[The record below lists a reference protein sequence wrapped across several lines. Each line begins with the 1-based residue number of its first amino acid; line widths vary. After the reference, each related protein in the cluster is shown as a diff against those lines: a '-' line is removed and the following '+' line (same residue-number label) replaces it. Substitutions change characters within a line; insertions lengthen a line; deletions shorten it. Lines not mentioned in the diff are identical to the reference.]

1 MRKVRKL
8 EYPEEK
14 GEGMKRC
21 AELDYAKGIGI
32 ILVMLGHSI
41 TNMDNPLNTMI
52 LSFHMPLFFFLS
64 GIVIKQDYTVVQ
76 YVLKR
81 IRTIGMPLFTGFFI
95 YNIVGII
102 VEVVWLKNKN
112 FVNFNYLQGLDS
124 WFLISL
130 FIASIISFLL
140 VKAGSKCSAV
150 GGAIALMLFMKTS
163 FGAINGLKYIEQSLL
178 AILFL
183 LLGYYMGAKSIVYL
197 RKRQG
202 KNGYVFTM
210 LLLLL
215 TVFSQINGPCAMAA
229 NIYGNKVLF
238 ILTSLIGICIVM
250 IVVTSGI
257 RSELLEFCGRN
268 SIVIFVTHFGVQKLL
283 INIWGKT
290 VTYSYTNFPLYMIMF
305 VMLFTIEIFV
315 ALLLSKYCP
324 FLFGMRNV
332 AKTDI

>member
-8 EYPEEK
+8 KYPEEK

-150 GGAIALMLFMKTS
+150 GG
-163 FGAINGLKYIEQSLL
+163 G
-178 AILFL
+178 
-183 LLGYYMGAKSIVYL
+183 
-197 RKRQG
+197 
-202 KNGYVFTM
+202 
-210 LLLLL
+210 
-215 TVFSQINGPCAMAA
+215 
-229 NIYGNKVLF
+229 
-238 ILTSLIGICIVM
+238 
-250 IVVTSGI
+250 
-257 RSELLEFCGRN
+257 N
-268 SIVIFVTHFGVQKLL
+268 SIDAIYE
-283 INIWGKT
+283 N
-290 VTYSYTNFPLYMIMF
+290 
-305 VMLFTIEIFV
+305 
-315 ALLLSKYCP
+315 
-324 FLFGMRNV
+324 
-332 AKTDI
+332 